1 MSRENVAAFKRA
13 LDAYNRRDVEA
24 FVTEFDPAAEWQSL
38 NLVMFGRESTVYRG
52 HDGIRGFMREVD
64 EAFADVRVEFL
75 EARDLG
81 EHIVVVG
88 HLRARGRASGAET
101 DSPIAWVVEFANG
114 RVVRM
119 RDYLDPGEALEAA
132 GEL

>member
-1 MSRENVAAFKRA
+1 
-13 LDAYNRRDVEA
+13 
-24 FVTEFDPAAEWQSL
+24 
-38 NLVMFGRESTVYRG
+38 
-52 HDGIRGFMREVD
+52 MREVD